1 MAKRYALGLDYGTES
16 ARAVLVD
23 VADGNEAASA
33 VFPYPHGVMDRQL
46 PDHTPLPPDWALQHP
61 RDYLDAPLFLV
72 PDVMRAAGAAA
83 EDVIGIGV
91 DFTACT
97 PLPVDAAGAP
107 LCFQAEFAEN
117 PHAFVKLWKHHAAQP
132 EADRLTKLLTESDPD
147 RLARFGGKVS
157 SEWLWPKIAQ
167 VADEAPEVFSA
178 AQRFVEAGDWIVGR
192 LTGRETRS
200 ACQAGYKAMWEAA
213 TGDIPDDILA
223 ELHPDLR
230 GIVGTKVLPD
240 VSPVGE
246 TAGGLS
252 EDMARALGLRA
263 GTPVAVALI
272 DAHSA
277 LPAAGIAAPGDML
290 MIMGTS
296 LCHITL
302 GEDLVPARG
311 IAGVV
316 KDGVL
321 PGMYGYEAG
330 QSAVGDIFLW
340 LVRHFTPP
348 AYLDEARERGVDI
361 FALLGEKAAAI
372 PPGGTGLLALDWW
385 NGNRSTLQD
394 ADLTGMLL
402 GLTLDTRAEEI
413 YRALIEATA
422 FGTRVILDAFTS
434 QGVPVDR
441 LTGAG
446 GLAEKNPLLMQ
457 IYADVT
463 ERRIR
468 VAESGQATALGC
480 AIHGAVAA
488 GAVAGGYDTYAEA
501 ISAMGGVKEVEY
513 IPDETASAVYRRL
526 YAEYQRLYQMFGQAG
541 NDVMHRLKHIRREAV
556 AATEA
561 A

>member
-1 MAKRYALGLDYGTES
+1 MARRFALGLDYGTES
-16 ARAVLVD
+16 ARAVLASVE
-23 VADGNEAASA
+23 DGREAASA
-33 VFPYPHGVMDRQL
+33 VFPYPHAVMDREL
-46 PDHTPLPPDWALQHP
+46 PNHTPLPDDWALQHP
-61 RDYLDAPLFLV
+61 RDYIDALAFLV
-72 PDVMRAAGAAA
+72 PAVMRDAGASP
-83 EDVIGIGV
+83 EEVVGIGV

-97 PLPVDAAGAP
+97 PLPVDANGEP
-107 LCFQAEFAEN
+107 LCFQPGFSEN

-132 EADRLTKLLTESDPD
+132 EADRLTALLAAHDPD

-167 VADEAPEVFSA
+167 VADEAPEVFEA
-178 AQRFVEAGDWIVGR
+178 AARFVEAGDWIVER
-192 LTGRETRS
+192 LTGRVTRS
-200 ACQAGYKAMWEAA
+200 ACQAGYKAMWGAES
-213 TGDIPDDILA
+213 GDVSDEILT
-223 ELHPDLR
+223 ELHPALK
-230 GIVGTKVLPD
+230 GIVGGKVSAD
-240 VSPVGE
+240 VSPVG
-246 TAGGLS
+246 TRAGALT
-252 EDMARALGLRA
+252 EAMAEMLGLTA

-277 LPAAGIAAPGDML
+277 VPAAGIDAPGDML

-302 GEDLVPARG
+302 GHEMAALRG

-321 PGMYGYEAG
+321 PGFFGYEAG
-330 QSAVGDIFLW
+330 QPAVGDIFFW
-340 LVRHFTPP
+340 LVRRFTPP
-348 AYLDEARERGVDI
+348 AYYEEAKERGLDI

-394 ADLTGMLL
+394 ADLTGMIV

-422 FGTRVILDAFTS
+422 FGTRVVLDAFTS

-446 GLAEKNPLLMQ
+446 GLAEKNALLMQ

-468 VAESGQATALGC
+468 VADSAQATALGC

-488 GAVAGGYDTYAEA
+488 GADGGGYDSFTDA
-501 ISAMGGVKEVEY
+501 ISAMGGVKDVEY
-513 IPDETASAVYRRL
+513 VPNEAASVVYRRL
-526 YAEYQRLYQMFGQAG
+526 YAEYQRLYQMFGQGG
-541 NDVMHRLKHIRREAV
+541 NDVMHRLKNIRRESAE
-556 AATEA
+556 TP
-561 A
+561 

>member
-1 MAKRYALGLDYGTES
+1 MAKRYALGLDFGTES

-23 VADGNEAASA
+23 VEDGREASA
-33 VFPYPHGVMDRQL
+33 DVFPYPHGVMDREL
-46 PDHTPLPPDWALQHP
+46 PDHTELPPDWALQHP
-61 RDYLDAPLFLV
+61 RDYLDALAFLV
-72 PDVMRAAGAAA
+72 PNVMREAGAAP

-91 DFTACT
+91 DFTSCT
-97 PLPVDAAGAP
+97 PLPIGADGEP
-107 LCFQAEFAEN
+107 LCFQPAFAEN

-132 EADRLTKLLTESDPD
+132 EADRLTELLTERDPD
-147 RLARFGGKVS
+147 RLSRFGGKVS

-167 VADEAPEVFSA
+167 VADEAPDVYDATS
-178 AQRFVEAGDWIVGR
+178 RFVEAGDWIVER
-192 LTGRETRS
+192 LTGREVRS

-213 TGDIPDDILA
+213 GGDIADGVLSD
-223 ELHPDLR
+223 LHPALA
-230 GIVGTKVLPD
+230 GIVGAKVRKT
-240 VSPVGE
+240 VSPVGD
-246 TAGGLS
+246 TAGHLTG
-252 EDMARALGLRA
+252 EMAGSLGLKA
-263 GTPVAVALI
+263 GTPVAVPLI

-277 LPAAGIAAPGDML
+277 LPAAGISAPGDML
-290 MIMGTS
+290 LIMGTS

-302 GEDLVPARG
+302 GEDMVPARG

-321 PGMYGYEAG
+321 PGVYGYEAG
-330 QSAVGDIFLW
+330 QPAVGDIFLW

-348 AYLDEARERGVDI
+348 TYYDEAAARNIDI
-361 FALLGEKAAAI
+361 FALLGEKATAI

-394 ADLTGMLL
+394 ADLTGLIL
-402 GLTLDTRAEEI
+402 GVTLDTRAEEI

-434 QGVPVDR
+434 QGVPVDK

-488 GAVAGGYDTYAEA
+488 GAGAGGYDTYAEA
-501 ISAMGGVKEVEY
+501 IAAMGGVKDIEY
-513 IPDETASAVYRRL
+513 VPDEGASAVYRRL
-526 YAEYQRLYQMFGQAG
+526 YAEYQRLYQMFGQGG
-541 NDVMHRLKHIRREAV
+541 NDVMHRLKHIRRES
-556 AATEA
+556 TN
-561 A
+561 